1 MSDLLVPFTLRLPD
15 ASLRDCAAAQ
25 GTPLSEALH
34 SVGVDPAWVHLCRV
48 SGSEVK
54 PTDRVGFE
62 VAAGDVIM
70 FVADPSA
77 MLSHGGWPFRDPRAS
92 AEEEAERSARARAVS
107 AGTLVGSALVVV
119 LVEVFVLASPFVWGW
134 QPDVFSRLGVGALS
148 VFYSL
153 ALGYIAPT
161 WARTESVAVASL
173 VFALACLQIV
183 PADNPVGSVVAPI
196 VVTWGG

>member
-92 AEEEAERSARARAVS
+92 SEE
-107 AGTLVGSALVVV
+107 
-119 LVEVFVLASPFVWGW
+119 
-134 QPDVFSRLGVGALS
+134 
-148 VFYSL
+148 
-153 ALGYIAPT
+153 
-161 WARTESVAVASL
+161 
-173 VFALACLQIV
+173 
-183 PADNPVGSVVAPI
+183 
-196 VVTWGG
+196 